1 MLSTN
6 LTQLAAQSDGKG
18 FQEFAKKVQD
28 SAGIFR
34 RGRILGFML
43 SVGMTCQ
50 LLLDAAHAQLA
61 ADKAQSG
68 YTITDLGTLGG
79 RFSSASG
86 INKSGQVVGFSYIT
100 GDTASHAFL
109 YNGKM
114 KDLGTLG
121 GSVSGASGINDGL
134 QVVGFSFITGDTAS
148 HAFLYNGSTMKDLG
162 TLGGGISRA
171 SGINNHGEVVGGAAT
186 ASETLHS
193 FLYSNGTMTD
203 LAVRVR
209 DSSSFGSEA
218 LGINDLSQ
226 VVGYSYFDTVNDGT
240 RQHAVLYNGS
250 IMKDLGVLKGDN
262 FSLARDINNRGQV
275 VGVSGHLDT
284 NSGNVILHAF
294 LYNGKMKDLG
304 TLGGSQSRAD
314 GINNSGQV
322 VGVSLTSGDAA
333 FHAFLYSDDKMLD
346 LNKLV
351 PALSGWTLTE
361 AFAINDVG
369 QIVGF
374 GTAPNGEERAFLL
387 TPKPKK

>member
-121 GSVSGASGINDGL
+121 GS
-134 QVVGFSFITGDTAS
+134 
-148 HAFLYNGSTMKDLG
+148 
-162 TLGGGISRA
+162 
-171 SGINNHGEVVGGAAT
+171 
-186 ASETLHS
+186 
-193 FLYSNGTMTD
+193 
-203 LAVRVR
+203 
-209 DSSSFGSEA
+209 
-218 LGINDLSQ
+218 
-226 VVGYSYFDTVNDGT
+226 
-240 RQHAVLYNGS
+240 
-250 IMKDLGVLKGDN
+250 
-262 FSLARDINNRGQV
+262 
-275 VGVSGHLDT
+275 
-284 NSGNVILHAF
+284 
-294 LYNGKMKDLG
+294 
-304 TLGGSQSRAD
+304 QSRAD